1 MGALEEDFDDNL
13 DDIDES
19 DLDEFLM
26 NTDEQVKTSEA
37 EKEEEKEDEE
47 KEIFET
53 EEDCVDKNDESKEE
67 EETKNQQEET
77 ENDNEEEDERKEE
90 NLEEKESL
98 NINMDEFTE
107 GVVGRLKRKLGEL
120 VEGGKDEEPAEKK
133 ARGLGELVG
142 DLLVPVIIQGLEER
156 FEELVQERVQDI
168 VQEVG
173 RVRHVLDVSSGGPT
187 RIARA
192 VAKYRR
198 FRKDVVQR
206 EVMKTSPFECPI
218 LVLKRCKAK
227 RPGEYKQRG
236 HFVRHME
243 VNKFVC
249 LSVCYYECILLQAH
263 HTGEVTVV
271 KTGGYGVRLQLSRS
285 FCLTLAELTEE
296 ELLGYERAERELQPE
311 KEEEGEEGGAGD
323 LEEGEVGD
331 EEEEEDVEDDEEDD
345 GEAAANNPGETNVA
359 DEEAGA
365 SSEEEFEDVVDDDE
379 EKEEDVE
386 AGASNGVVANNE
398 VANNPG
404 ETNAANPG
412 ESITENPTENPGET
426 NAANE
431 GETNAADEEEINAAD
446 VDETNAADVDE
457 INAADVEGINAAD
470 VDEINA
476 ADVEEINA
484 ADVDEINA
492 ADVEAGASNEVAA
505 TNEVANNE
513 ELGGETNT
521 AQESLK
527 WLTATM
533 DHLKQNKEGNNE
545 DKSGDA
551 GVTIKV
557 EPSLGARVGPE
568 DPIYLSSDDE
578 EEEEP
583 EEDKGDSREQLLQK
597 LKQLRAESKKRE
609 QAWAR
614 EEPRMKVEPG
624 AVKNEPGST
633 PLEARRARRQL
644 VKAFWASKTRDHV
657 AVFKVNLIKVILI

>member
-1 MGALEEDFDDNL
+1 MSSHFLSTKQILSKESFEMEEEKLRAIKRNLMGALEEDFDDNL

-47 KEIFET
+47 KEISET

-206 EVMKTSPFECPI
+206 EVMKASPFECPI

-249 LSVCYYECILLQAH
+249 LFVCLFVIMSV
-263 HTGEVTVV
+263 
-271 KTGGYGVRLQLSRS
+271 
-285 FCLTLAELTEE
+285 FCCRRTTPVSWWSSTQEATE
-296 ELLGYERAERELQPE
+296 
-311 KEEEGEEGGAGD
+311 
-323 LEEGEVGD
+323 
-331 EEEEEDVEDDEEDD
+331 
-345 GEAAANNPGETNVA
+345 
-359 DEEAGA
+359 
-365 SSEEEFEDVVDDDE
+365 
-379 EKEEDVE
+379 
-386 AGASNGVVANNE
+386 
-398 VANNPG
+398 
-404 ETNAANPG
+404 
-412 ESITENPTENPGET
+412 
-426 NAANE
+426 
-431 GETNAADEEEINAAD
+431 
-446 VDETNAADVDE
+446 
-457 INAADVEGINAAD
+457 
-470 VDEINA
+470 
-476 ADVEEINA
+476 
-484 ADVDEINA
+484 
-492 ADVEAGASNEVAA
+492 
-505 TNEVANNE
+505 
-513 ELGGETNT
+513 
-521 AQESLK
+521 
-527 WLTATM
+527 
-533 DHLKQNKEGNNE
+533 
-545 DKSGDA
+545 
-551 GVTIKV
+551 
-557 EPSLGARVGPE
+557 
-568 DPIYLSSDDE
+568 
-578 EEEEP
+578 
-583 EEDKGDSREQLLQK
+583 
-597 LKQLRAESKKRE
+597 
-609 QAWAR
+609 
-614 EEPRMKVEPG
+614 
-624 AVKNEPGST
+624 
-633 PLEARRARRQL
+633 
-644 VKAFWASKTRDHV
+644 
-657 AVFKVNLIKVILI
+657 

>member
-1 MGALEEDFDDNL
+1 MSSHFLSTKQILSKESFEMEEEKLRAIKRNLMGALEEDFDDNL

-19 DLDEFLM
+19 DLDEYLM

-47 KEIFET
+47 KEISDT

-236 HFVRHME
+236 HFVRHLE

-285 FCLTLAELTEE
+285 FCLTLAELTEG

-331 EEEEEDVEDDEEDD
+331 EEEEEDVEDEEEQNDAKNQRHHYST
-345 GEAAANNPGETNVA
+345 AAAENKQRQSK
-359 DEEAGA
+359 A
-365 SSEEEFEDVVDDDE
+365 SHIR
-379 EKEEDVE
+379 
-386 AGASNGVVANNE
+386 
-398 VANNPG
+398 P
-404 ETNAANPG
+404 P
-412 ESITENPTENPGET
+412 
-426 NAANE
+426 
-431 GETNAADEEEINAAD
+431 
-446 VDETNAADVDE
+446 
-457 INAADVEGINAAD
+457 
-470 VDEINA
+470 
-476 ADVEEINA
+476 
-484 ADVDEINA
+484 
-492 ADVEAGASNEVAA
+492 
-505 TNEVANNE
+505 
-513 ELGGETNT
+513 
-521 AQESLK
+521 
-527 WLTATM
+527 
-533 DHLKQNKEGNNE
+533 
-545 DKSGDA
+545 
-551 GVTIKV
+551 
-557 EPSLGARVGPE
+557 
-568 DPIYLSSDDE
+568 
-578 EEEEP
+578 
-583 EEDKGDSREQLLQK
+583 
-597 LKQLRAESKKRE
+597 
-609 QAWAR
+609 
-614 EEPRMKVEPG
+614 PG
-624 AVKNEPGST
+624 ALIDT
-633 PLEARRARRQL
+633 DCL
-644 VKAFWASKTRDHV
+644 VICLAKKC
-657 AVFKVNLIKVILI
+657 L

>member
-1 MGALEEDFDDNL
+1 MSSHFLSTKQILSKESFEMEEEKLRAIKRNLMGALEEDFDDNL

-37 EKEEEKEDEE
+37 EKEEKKEDEE
-47 KEIFET
+47 KEISET

-285 FCLTLAELTEE
+285 FCLTLAELTEG

-331 EEEEEDVEDDEEDD
+331 EEEEEDVEDEEEDD
-345 GEAAANNPGETNVA
+345 GEAAANNPGETN
-359 DEEAGA
+359 
-365 SSEEEFEDVVDDDE
+365 
-379 EKEEDVE
+379 
-386 AGASNGVVANNE
+386 
-398 VANNPG
+398 
-404 ETNAANPG
+404 AAN
-412 ESITENPTENPGET
+412 EGET

-431 GETNAADEEEINAAD
+431 GETNAAN
-446 VDETNAADVDE
+446 
-457 INAADVEGINAAD
+457 EG
-470 VDEINA
+470 
-476 ADVEEINA
+476 
-484 ADVDEINA
+484 EINA

-609 QAWAR
+609 QAWAG

>member
-1 MGALEEDFDDNL
+1 M
-13 DDIDES
+13 
-19 DLDEFLM
+19 
-26 NTDEQVKTSEA
+26 
-37 EKEEEKEDEE
+37 
-47 KEIFET
+47 
-53 EEDCVDKNDESKEE
+53 
-67 EETKNQQEET
+67 
-77 ENDNEEEDERKEE
+77 
-90 NLEEKESL
+90 
-98 NINMDEFTE
+98 
-107 GVVGRLKRKLGEL
+107 
-120 VEGGKDEEPAEKK
+120 
-133 ARGLGELVG
+133 
-142 DLLVPVIIQGLEER
+142 
-156 FEELVQERVQDI
+156 
-168 VQEVG
+168 
-173 RVRHVLDVSSGGPT
+173 
-187 RIARA
+187 
-192 VAKYRR
+192 
-198 FRKDVVQR
+198 
-206 EVMKTSPFECPI
+206 
-218 LVLKRCKAK
+218 
-227 RPGEYKQRG
+227 
-236 HFVRHME
+236 
-243 VNKFVC
+243 
-249 LSVCYYECILLQAH
+249 
-263 HTGEVTVV
+263 
-271 KTGGYGVRLQLSRS
+271 
-285 FCLTLAELTEE
+285 
-296 ELLGYERAERELQPE
+296 
-311 KEEEGEEGGAGD
+311 
-323 LEEGEVGD
+323 
-331 EEEEEDVEDDEEDD
+331 
-345 GEAAANNPGETNVA
+345 
-359 DEEAGA
+359 
-365 SSEEEFEDVVDDDE
+365 VDDDE

-386 AGASNGVVANNE
+386 AGASNEVVANNE

-431 GETNAADEEEINAAD
+431 GETNAANEG
-446 VDETNAADVDE
+446 ETNAA
-457 INAADVEGINAAD
+457 NEG
-470 VDEINA
+470 
-476 ADVEEINA
+476 
-484 ADVDEINA
+484 EINA

-521 AQESLK
+521 AQKSLK